1 MLRSGVKKM
10 ADTAYL
16 IKGNKTLVEGVTKEE
31 YSENYIKIANGTV
44 EPSMT
49 GGFKEN
55 DLYVVYE

>member
-1 MLRSGVKKM
+1 MLRNGVKKM

-16 IKGNKTLVEGVTKEE
+16 IKGNKTLVEGVTQEE
-31 YSENYIKIANGTV
+31 YTENYIKIANGTA
-44 EPSMT
+44 EPSTT

>member
-1 MLRSGVKKM
+1 MLRNGVKKM

-44 EPSMT
+44 EPSTT

>member
-1 MLRSGVKKM
+1 M

-16 IKGNKTLVEGVTKEE
+16 IKGNKTLVEGVTQEE
-31 YSENYIKIANGTV
+31 YTENYIKIANGTA
-44 EPSMT
+44 EPSTT